1 MAKKKYFKNIREI
14 FTNNLYK
21 KDSVK
26 QYILRNYN
34 KFNYLHHYI
43 CMTTQIL
50 CVPICV
56 YYLHISS
63 YLFFFFFF
71 VFEEIIFS
79 IMQFLFYLQ

>member
-1 MAKKKYFKNIREI
+1 MAKKNISKILREI

-26 QYILRNYN
+26 QFILRNYN

-56 YYLHISS
+56 YYLHIS
-63 YLFFFFFF
+63 LNIFEIFFFAI
-71 VFEEIIFS
+71 V
-79 IMQFLFYLQ
+79 YKHV